1 MRISSRTAFVLC
13 VAAIAVGTGS
23 TTRGQQPLAQSVSAS
38 GATLPA
44 WASRVEDM
52 LRDGTLDVAAIQAD
66 TMIGGRVHE
75 RLAQRHEGL
84 PVFGGEL
91 IRQMNGP
98 TVLSVFGRIFENVSL
113 ATTTPAIEAS
123 AAAALAEAA
132 AGPGASA
139 GEPELGILPTAD
151 GYLLVYRLV
160 VRSPLDVRRYD
171 VNAITGAIAGS
182 LTELR
187 HQDTPAVGKGTGV
200 LNDEKK
206 ISTRQLTGGF
216 EAVDLLRPSIA
227 FTLDFG
233 GSIGRLSSFLQTGSI
248 FPSDTAFN
256 SSNTWTDGAIVDGH
270 VYEGWVYD
278 YYFKRFGRRGL
289 DDRNTSVTSI
299 VHPLARS
306 LAFQVSPSVRG
317 TFINNAFYLH
327 PGLMFYGDGDGFSFD
342 YFSGGF
348 DVVAH
353 ELTHGVTSFTSDFE
367 YQDEPGAL
375 NEAFSDIMATGAEFF
390 HFRPGQGPQ
399 EGPNFLLAEDI
410 TFAAPGFIR
419 SLQNPIS
426 AGDPDHYSLRQFIGT
441 PTDNGGVHVNSTI
454 VGHAFFLSV
463 AGGTNRV
470 SGITVQGIGV
480 ANIERME
487 KIFFRAFVFLMGPLS
502 QFSDARAATLQ
513 AASDLFGA
521 GSNERAQIQQAW
533 IAVGV
538 Q

>member
-1 MRISSRTAFVLC
+1 LRISSRTAFALC
-13 VAAIAVGTGS
+13 VAAIALGTTM

-52 LRDGTLDVAAIQAD
+52 LRDGRLDLAAIQAD
-66 TMIGGRVHE
+66 TMIGGRTHE

-84 PVFGGEL
+84 PVFGAEI

-98 TVLSVFGRIFENVSL
+98 AVVSIFGRIFETVSL
-113 ATTTPAIEAS
+113 ATTTPALDAG

-139 GEPELGILPTAD
+139 GEPELGIRPTAD
-151 GYLLVYRLV
+151 GFLLVYRVV
-160 VRSPLDVRRYD
+160 VRSPFDIRRYD
-171 VNAITGAIAGS
+171 VNALTGAIAGS
-182 LTELR
+182 LSELR
-187 HQDTPAVGKGTGV
+187 HQSTPVVGKGIGV
-200 LNDEKK
+200 LSDEKK
-206 ISTRQLTGGF
+206 ISTRQSTAGF
-216 EAVDLLRPSIA
+216 EAVDLLRPSIG

-233 GSIGRLSSFLQTGSI
+233 GSIGRLNNFLQTFSI

-256 SSNTWTDGAIVDGH
+256 SSTTWTDGAVVDGH
-270 VYEGWVYD
+270 VYEGVVYD

-289 DDRNTSVTSI
+289 DDRNTAVTSV

-306 LAFQVSPSVRG
+306 LAFQVSPSTRG
-317 TFINNAFYLH
+317 TFINNAFYIH
-327 PGLMFYGDGDGFSFD
+327 PGLMFYGDGDGIFFD
-342 YFSGGF
+342 YFAGGL

-353 ELTHGVTSFTSDFE
+353 ELTHGVTSFTSDLE

-375 NEAFSDIMATGAEFF
+375 NEAFSDIMGTGAEFF
-390 HFRPGQGPQ
+390 HFTPGQGPQ
-399 EGPNFLLAEDI
+399 KGPNFLLAEDI
-410 TFAAPGFIR
+410 TLVSPGFIR
-419 SLQNPIS
+419 SLQSPMA

-470 SGITVQGIGV
+470 SGISVQGIGT
-480 ANIERME
+480 ANIDRME
-487 KIFFRAFVFLMGPLS
+487 RIFYRAFTFLMGPLS
-502 QFSDARAATLQ
+502 QFIDARAATLQ

-533 IAVGV
+533 TAVGV